1 MLIIFPWFNIWKA
14 FNTWKKGGWTTA
26 PEENCSPVRVKVW
39 VRVRVRVRVKV
50 GGNFPGGQLF
60 ITFLAVFLV
69 AILCVD
75 IYFSGTKNSYASIKS
90 YESPCSPDYILTK
103 NMVLD
108 CLISMLLTIR
118 VAPIKAY
125 FQYFDI
131 GRKTLQKLHY
141 TCLCMGTFSH
151 IYTQLL
157 YLVFNKKRFF
167 ENNNILYFQN

>member
-1 MLIIFPWFNIWKA
+1 MKSIQHL
-14 FNTWKKGGWTTA
+14 KKRWLD
-26 PEENCSPVRVKVW
+26 NCPQGKLPPVRVKVW

-157 YLVFNKKRFF
+157 HLVFNKTRFF